1 MIADR
6 LNKIQLVKHSNA
18 GHYFKRY
25 KNDRILWRNNMLKS
39 EFAKTFAMLA
49 TGLSCVLMAQNTLA
63 DAPEHRIINLQA
75 EATREVANDEMQAT
89 LYTELNEKD
98 AATLA
103 NKINSIVN
111 QAMNTAKSYP
121 KVVIKT
127 GGQNTYPVYNDKQ
140 QLINWR
146 GRAEVILNSQD
157 FKQTSELIAKLQEN
171 MQLGN
176 INFEVSDEQ
185 RNQVESELYIE
196 ASKAFQQR
204 AKLLLAPWGASNYE
218 LVNLQLNANANRP
231 MPIYAARG
239 SSFKAD
245 SIESQNVEAGNS
257 EITVIANGSI
267 QLK

>member
-1 MIADR
+1 
-6 LNKIQLVKHSNA
+6 
-18 GHYFKRY
+18 
-25 KNDRILWRNNMLKS
+25 MLKS

-111 QAMNTAKSYP
+111 QAMSTAKSYP
-121 KVVIKT
+121 KVEINT
-127 GGQNTYPVYNDKQ
+127 GSQNTYPVYNDKQ
-140 QLINWR
+140 QLVNWR

-176 INFEVSDEQ
+176 INFEVSAEQ
-185 RNQVESELYIE
+185 RNKVESELYIE

-239 SSFKAD
+239 ASFKAE